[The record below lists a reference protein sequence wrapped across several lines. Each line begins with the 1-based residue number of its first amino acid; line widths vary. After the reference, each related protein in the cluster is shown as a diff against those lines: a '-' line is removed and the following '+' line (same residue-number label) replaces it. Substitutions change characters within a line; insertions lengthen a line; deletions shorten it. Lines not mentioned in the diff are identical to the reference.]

1 MSDDT
6 RPSTD
11 DPAAVERLREEVAR
25 LRHEVEGE
33 VRTRRV
39 VLVDASGAD
48 RIRLTADD
56 DVCRVVL
63 VDPDGFER
71 LGLEAA
77 ATHGAVCIAGRTKS
91 DHPSRVDVFAL
102 DPEDDQGV
110 YTGVELVDQ
119 GNSVAGFT
127 VLESCPPRTWT
138 MRH

>member
-11 DPAAVERLREEVAR
+11 DPTAVERLREEVTR
-25 LRHEVEGE
+25 LRHQVETE
-33 VRTRRV
+33 VRTRQIV
-39 VLVDASGAD
+39 VVDASGAD

-63 VDPDGFER
+63 IDRDGFER

-77 ATHGAVCIAGRTKS
+77 DNHGVVRISGHTES
-91 DHPSRVDVFAL
+91 DHPSRVDLFAL

-110 YTGVELVDQ
+110 YAGIELVDQ

-127 VLESCPPRTWT
+127 VVESRPPRTWT
-138 MRH
+138 MPH